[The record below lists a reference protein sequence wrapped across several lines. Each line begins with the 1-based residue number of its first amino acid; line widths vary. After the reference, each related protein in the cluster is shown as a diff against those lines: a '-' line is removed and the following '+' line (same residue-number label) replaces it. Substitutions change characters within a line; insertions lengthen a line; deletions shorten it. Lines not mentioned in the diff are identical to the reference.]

1 MADNRQTLI
10 LLDVGMG
17 DEGRYE
23 CVSSNIGGSVTR
35 FQLVKLKQTTQQS
48 SVYSSQIAIPI
59 YIAAGVALFIAIVT
73 LIGIKCCCKRSIK
86 SPATPPTPRLTQYEQ
101 PEDTESCRL
110 TGTLRETRDS
120 RDTVSPCHGFHQYQT
135 CQTCTYNGLYGYTP
149 GPGLLPEP
157 ETGIPS
163 NIMGSSLI
171 GRVSRFDRFQ
181 ACDWSVVSIQ
191 ALSLVET
198 VRLINPF

>member
-1 MADNRQTLI
+1 MTKGTSVNFTCKSHGKPTPVITWMFNNKPNKLINNPRVVMADNRQTLI

-135 CQTCTYNGLYGYTP
+135 CQNMQ
-149 GPGLLPEP
+149 E
-157 ETGIPS
+157 EEHI
-163 NIMGSSLI
+163 II
-171 GRVSRFDRFQ
+171 
-181 ACDWSVVSIQ
+181 
-191 ALSLVET
+191 
-198 VRLINPF
+198 